1 MFGFALVGTVLGA
14 LIGGLLGM
22 ASFKREGWL
31 KFLQSFSTGAL
42 IAFLFIE
49 LLSESIDNF
58 LASFDS
64 SLSAIAIMVAII
76 LVVALIF
83 YLLHELLHHITG
95 HHKEDKD
102 DEEGCEDHAHVDEI
116 FDESRSTLATSFIF
130 LASIFIH
137 NIPEGLAYGISFVSS
152 WQDGLILT
160 AIMLLHN
167 IVIGVSMYH
176 SFKRAGKSNGFSLG
190 MCVVAAVPAYVL
202 AIVGYFVGAIELSS
216 LFMGIIYAVAFGS
229 LLYVLFM
236 ELLPQLFTRYKS
248 ASTAIYAI
256 CGFCLFALILF
267 I

>member
-1 MFGFALVGTVLGA
+1 MFTFSLVGTVLGA

-22 ASFKREGWL
+22 AAFKHTGWL

-42 IAFLFIE
+42 IAFLFID
-49 LLSESIDNF
+49 LLKDSIDNF
-58 LASFDS
+58 LDSFQS
-64 SLSAIAIMVAII
+64 SVGAIAMMVGII
-76 LVVALIF
+76 LIVALIF
-83 YLLHELLHHITG
+83 YLLHELLHYITG

-102 DEEGCEDHAHVDEI
+102 DQEGCEDHAHVDEI
-116 FDESRSTLATSFIF
+116 FDDSRSTLVTSFIF

-137 NIPEGLAYGISFVSS
+137 NLPEGLAYGVSFVSS
-152 WQDGLILT
+152 WQEGLILT

-167 IVIGVSMYH
+167 IVIGVSMFD
-176 SFKRAGKSNGFSLG
+176 SFKRAGKSNGFSLS
-190 MCVVAAVPAYVL
+190 MCVVSAVPAYIL
-202 AIVGYFVGAIELSS
+202 AIVGYFVGAVELST
-216 LFMGIIYAVAFGS
+216 LFMGIIYAIAFGS

-256 CGFCLFALILF
+256 CGFCIFALILF